1 MNLELDGQRYNIT
14 PANVLAM
21 WAALAKP
28 ARLRLTE
35 QLTPSKPRGVPPK
48 YTEEQRLEVVRL
60 RADGLSMRRIGVQAG
75 LTLQTVNRILQK
87 EMT

>member
-21 WAALAKP
+21 WSALTKP

-48 YTEEQRLEVVRL
+48 YTDEQRLEVVRL
-60 RADGLSMRRIGVQAG
+60 HRDGISMRLIGAQTG
-75 LTLQTVNRILQK
+75 LTKQTVNRILQK

>member
-1 MNLELDGQRYNIT
+1 MNLELDGTRYNIT

-21 WAALAKP
+21 WAALTKP

-48 YTEEQRLEVVRL
+48 YTDEQRKEVVRL
-60 RADGLSMRRIGVQAG
+60 YRDRLSMRLIGVQTG
-75 LTLQTVNRILQK
+75 LTKQTVNRILKK
-87 EMT
+87 EGT